1 MRHAIVLIAPSLVLA
16 CGSGNASNAALE
28 AALAN
33 TLAQSGVQCA
43 PREPPSV
50 QACAGKKAGDACEEI
65 DDEGSES
72 GTCQAIPDGRLVCD
86 DDDRDGGEGAHHRR
100 GDAGLRPPP
109 APLTDACSRK
119 AAGAACMVAFQ
130 NASFSG
136 SCKAV
141 AGFNVCLP
149 PAEPPPPPITAC
161 AGKTA
166 GAACS
171 VAFGGRSFA
180 GDCRLLGDH
189 GVVACVPPLPPPP
202 PDHACDGK
210 KPGDAC
216 HDALQ
221 GVQFVGACHALAVGM
236 RCLPHPPPPPA
247 AAVDA
252 CVDRKRQDAC
262 SFSFRDHQ
270 FTGACVAAAN
280 GTVVCAPVCH

>member
-1 MRHAIVLIAPSLVLA
+1 MRRAIVFIVPSLILA

-50 QACAGKKAGDACEEI
+50 QACAGKKAGDACDEI

-72 GTCQAIPDGRLVCD
+72 GTCRAIADGRLVCD
-86 DDDRDGGEGAHHRR
+86 DEHRDGGEVEHNRS
-100 GDAGLRPPP
+100 DAGLRPPP
-109 APLTDACSRK
+109 APLTEACSGK
-119 AAGAACMVAFQ
+119 AAGTACSVAFQ

-141 AGFNVCLP
+141 AGFTVCLP
-149 PAEPPPPPITAC
+149 RSEPPPPPLTAC

-171 VAFGGRSFA
+171 VAFGERSFA

-189 GVVACVPPLPPPP
+189 GVLACVPPVSPPP

-210 KPGDAC
+210 RPGDAC
-216 HDALQ
+216 HDAFQ
-221 GVQFVGACHALAVGM
+221 GARFDGACHALAVGM
-236 RCLPHPPPPPA
+236 RCLPHAPPPLA

-252 CVDRKRQDAC
+252 CVDHKPQDAC

-270 FTGACVAAAN
+270 FAGGCVTAAG
-280 GTVVCAPVCH
+280 GTVVCAPVCR